1 MAGVNSRLAVRAPT
15 TGCGLICSIDAEEM
29 WERIEA
35 GDDVRRE
42 LRLLL
47 QQSYLTYC
55 GHHRRH

>member
-1 MAGVNSRLAVRAPT
+1 
-15 TGCGLICSIDAEEM
+15 M
-29 WERIEA
+29 WERIDA

-47 QQSYLTYC
+47 QQSYLTYY